1 MTPKEAA
8 PAAGHVGLGHDQDF
22 AAPGGSLHGL
32 IEETL
37 GEVFAPLPTF
47 DGGRPTLVTQMHI
60 VDPPFYGNG
69 DIGQAAVCA
78 VVNQLAAAGAKP
90 LGLTL
95 SVIVEAG
102 LPFRQVRRMA
112 GSVRDAAADAGIVV
126 SDVDVR
132 VVRAGEADQMYLHT
146 TGFGVFPQSPTS
158 PEAAAEAAA
167 AAAARAGDLLV
178 VSGPLGAYG
187 AHILS
192 VRRSLG
198 HEGVVSGECTPLN
211 GLLDQLR
218 NAVPAEAVRAVHPV
232 GRGGLAAVLLALAAG
247 TGLGVQVQEREL
259 PVRYEV
265 RVALNALGVE
275 PVHAATANCLCLVV
289 APEAA
294 DEVLAALRAHPRG
307 REAVV
312 VGEVLAPDSGST
324 GSVTLVRAAGPAV
337 PLVPEASPAA
347 RLS

>member
-8 PAAGHVGLGHDQDF
+8 PAAGHVGLGHDQEF
-22 AAPGGSLHGL
+22 AAPGGSLRGL

-37 GEVFAPLPTF
+37 GEVFGPLPPF

-78 VVNQLAAAGAKP
+78 TVNELAAAGATP

-102 LPFRQVRRMA
+102 MPFRQVRRMA
-112 GSVRDAAADAGIVV
+112 GSVRDAAADAGVVV

-146 TGFGVFPQSPTS
+146 TGFGVFPQTPSSP
-158 PEAAAEAAA
+158 

-178 VSGPLGAYG
+178 VSGPIGAYG

-218 NAVPAEAVRAVHPV
+218 NAVPAAAVRSVHPV
-232 GRGGLAAVLLALAAG
+232 GRGGLAGVLLALAAG
-247 TGLGVQVQEREL
+247 TGLGVQVDEREL
-259 PVRYEV
+259 PVWYEV
-265 RVALNALGVE
+265 RVALDALGVD

-294 DEVLAALRAHPRG
+294 DQVLAALHAHPRG

-312 VGEVLAPDSGST
+312 VGEVLAQEDGAA
-324 GSVTLVRAAGPAV
+324 GGVTLVRAAGPAV
-337 PLVPEASPAA
+337 PLVPETSPAA